1 MFENVNDKVGNLI
14 NGMPNEVNIKTM
26 VINDDPYTNDTSK
39 LLRERYSSINS
50 NKNKEKTTSR

>member
-1 MFENVNDKVGNLI
+1 VFENVNDKVGNLI

-50 NKNKEKTTSR
+50 NKNKEKTSSR

>member
-50 NKNKEKTTSR
+50 NKNKEKTSSR

>member
-50 NKNKEKTTSR
+50 NKNKDKTSSR

>member
-1 MFENVNDKVGNLI
+1 VFENVNDKVGNLI